1 MLEQFINLLVD
12 EPFNRPGCLFTLE
25 QLGNVFGQT
34 ILQSGYGVENW
45 CARLRWQRID
55 KRRISP
61 AQQILGVRSD
71 EVFDFALKK
80 AGFKQSVKN
89 GLLRNKLV
97 AYSIADRLGQLFT
110 VTRNHP
116 LRPN

>member
-12 EPFNRPGCLFTLE
+12 EPFDRPGCLFTLE
-25 QLGNVFGQT
+25 QFGNVFGQPV
-34 ILQSGYGVENW
+34 LQSRYGVENW

-61 AQQILGVRSD
+61 AKEILGVRSD
-71 EVFDFALKK
+71 EVFNFALKK
-80 AGFKQSVKN
+80 ACFKQGVKY

-97 AYSIADRLGQLFT
+97 AYSIADGLGQPFT
-110 VTRNHP
+110 MTRNHP
-116 LRPN
+116 L